1 MASIVTTEQLKE
13 TFRLSKSLFPAKIKE
28 LDLIVEYYEFLCNPI
43 NAQVIRSEVYEN
55 SMSITNVRS
64 RIQTKKNLLVSFVSS
79 DIAESIH
86 SKYKAQITSKFLV
99 PLGYDAIAFQRQS
112 VNKGYT
118 LKQGLAT
125 KSNMEMGKNLQFN
138 PFEISITISGYKS
151 PLLAIL
157 EQNKHVKA
165 VFVESVDRLAR
176 NLGLTIDLLDY
187 CALHKIS
194 IYVGSNLMNRGI
206 GRATL
211 LLLAVFAEFE
221 LTSKQT
227 SYSSDL
233 LNVIKFE
240 KGLIEFDALN
250 DGEIKLFNNLQFV
263 EQSSVFEKSAELS
276 YKYIQ
281 NYENKTL
288 TKNGKRKANNPLLYA
303 NAKEIMKIVANEEEQ
318 E

>member
-1 MASIVTTEQLKE
+1 MVLLTIEQLKQ
-13 TFRLSKSLFPAKIKE
+13 TFRLSKSLFASSIKE
-28 LDLIVEYYEFLCNPI
+28 LDIINEYYEFLCNPE
-43 NAQVIRSEVYEN
+43 NAQIVRSEVYEY

-64 RIQTKKNLLVSFVSS
+64 RIQTKKNLLLAFVSE
-79 DIAESIH
+79 DLAESIH
-86 SKYKAQITSKFLV
+86 SKYQMKIVSKYSI
-99 PLGYDAIAFQRQS
+99 PLIYNALAFQRQS
-112 VNKGYT
+112 VDKGYT
-118 LKQGLAT
+118 LKQGLAA
-125 KSNMEMGKNLQFN
+125 KSNMEMGKTLGFH
-138 PFEISITISGYKS
+138 PFDVSITISGYKS

-157 EQNKHVKA
+157 EQNTHIKA

-227 SYSSDL
+227 SYSADL

-240 KGLIEFDALN
+240 KDLIPFSALS
-250 DGEIKLFNNLQFV
+250 DSEIKLFNNLQFV
-263 EQSSVFEKSAELS
+263 EVSSVYSKSAELA

-288 TKNGKRKANNPLLYA
+288 TSNGRRKANNLELYS
-303 NAKEIMKIVANEEEQ
+303 NAKSIMKIVADEDNTE
-318 E
+318 

>member
-1 MASIVTTEQLKE
+1 MVITTEILNK
-13 TFRLSKSLFPAKIKE
+13 TFRLSKSLFPTSIKE
-28 LDLIVEYYEFLCNPI
+28 LDLITEYYDYLSNPV
-43 NAQVIRSEVYEN
+43 NAQVIRSEVYNN

-64 RIQTKKNLLVSFVSS
+64 RIQTKKNLLLAFLST
-79 DIAESIH
+79 DLAESIH
-86 SKYKAQITSKFLV
+86 SKYKANIVSKFLI
-99 PLGYDAIAFQRQS
+99 PLGYNAIAFQRQS
-112 VNKGYT
+112 VDKGYT
-118 LKQGLAT
+118 LKQGLAA
-125 KSNMEMGKNLQFN
+125 KSNEEMGKTLGFI
-138 PFEISITISGYKS
+138 PFSISITISGYKS

-157 EQNKHVKA
+157 EQNTHVKA

-240 KGLIEFDALN
+240 KDLIDYSALS
-250 DGEIKLFNNLQFV
+250 DSEIKLFNNLQFV
-263 EQSSVFEKSAELS
+263 EISSVYSKSAELA
-276 YKYIQ
+276 YKYIN
-281 NYENKTL
+281 NYETEAL
-288 TKNGKRKANNPLLYA
+288 TSNGKRKANNLELYS
-303 NAKEIMKIVANEEEQ
+303 NAKEIMKIIANEDNTE
-318 E
+318 

>member
-1 MASIVTTEQLKE
+1 MASIVTIEQLKQ
-13 TFRLSKSLFPAKIKE
+13 TFRLSKSLFANSVKE
-28 LDLIVEYYEFLCNPI
+28 LDLLVEYYDYLCNPV
-43 NAQVIRSEVYEN
+43 NAQIIRSEVYSN

-64 RIQTKKNLLVSFVSS
+64 RITTKKNLLLAFLTT
-79 DIAESIH
+79 DITDSVH

-99 PLGYDAIAFQRQS
+99 PLGYNAIAFQRQS
-112 VNKGYT
+112 VDKGYT
-118 LKQGLAT
+118 LKQGLAA
-125 KSNMEMGKNLQFN
+125 KSNLEMGKTLGFS
-138 PFEISITISGYKS
+138 PKEISITISGYKS

-157 EQNKHVKA
+157 EQNTHVKA

-240 KGLIEFDALN
+240 KDLIGFDALS
-250 DGEIKLFNNLQFV
+250 DSEIKLFNNLQFV
-263 EQSSVFEKSAELS
+263 EISSVYSKSAELAH
-276 YKYIQ
+276 KYIQ
-281 NYENKTL
+281 NYENETL
-288 TKNGKRKANNPLLYA
+288 TNNGRRKANNLELYS
-303 NAKEIMKIVANEEEQ
+303 NAKEIMNIIATEDNTE
-318 E
+318 